1 MRVAFI
7 SRSTL
12 FSGKGGDT
20 VQLVKTAEYLR
31 RHGVT
36 VDIFKSSDQIDYE
49 AYDIL
54 HGFNVIRPADLVK
67 HFERFKK
74 IKVLSTIYVDYAD
87 FERKA
92 RGGYAGKVFHGIG
105 PDRVE
110 YLKTCARWIKNGER
124 NFSLRYLLG
133 GHRRAV
139 KRLIGLSDLLLPNS
153 ESEYRRL
160 LGSYGIEKPYA
171 VIPNGIDPL
180 IFKKEYDI
188 AHKQSNLVICVARI
202 DAIKNQLNLIR
213 AVNNTPLEL
222 IVIGKPAPNH
232 LSYYEQCRAE
242 AGGNVRF
249 VPELEQGE
257 LISYYLRAKVHAM
270 PSWFETTGLSS
281 LEAVAMG
288 CNVVITPRGDTREY
302 FNAHAFYC
310 EPDDVQGIA
319 KAIREAA
326 QAGFDDDFRQRIYTH
341 YTWQKTAE
349 TTLAA
354 YHTVTGNKA

>member
-1 MRVAFI
+1 MKVAFI

-20 VQLVKTAEYLR
+20 IQLVKTAEYLR

-36 VDIFKSSDQIDYE
+36 VDIFKSSDRIDYG

-67 HFERFKK
+67 HFGRFKK
-74 IKVLSTIYVDYAD
+74 AKVLSTIYVDYAD
-87 FERKA
+87 FEKKA
-92 RGGYAGKVFHGIG
+92 RQGFAGKLFYGIS
-105 PDRVE
+105 PDCAE
-110 YLKTCARWIKNGER
+110 YIKTCARWIRNGER
-124 NFSLRYLLG
+124 NFSLRYLFA
-133 GHRRAV
+133 GHRRSV
-139 KRLIGLSDLLLPNS
+139 QRLISLSDLLLPNS

-160 LGSYGIEKPYA
+160 VGSYGIERPYA
-171 VIPNGIDPL
+171 VIPNGIDPMV
-180 IFKKEYDI
+180 FKKEYDI
-188 AHKQSNLVICVARI
+188 SNKQANLVICVARI

-213 AVNNTPLEL
+213 AVTGTGYEL

-232 LSYYEQCRAE
+232 LGYYEQCKAE
-242 AGGNVRF
+242 AGNNVRF
-249 VPELEQGE
+249 VPELEQSE
-257 LISYYLRAKVHAM
+257 LISYYLKAKVHAM

-302 FNAHAFYC
+302 FGDHAFYC
-310 EPDDVQGIA
+310 EPHDVGSISQ
-319 KAIREAA
+319 AIEQAA
-326 QAGFDDDFRQRIYTH
+326 QAGFDDAFRQQVYLH

-354 YHTVTGNKA
+354 YHTLADLKP

>member
-1 MRVAFI
+1 MKVAFI

-20 VQLVKTAEYLR
+20 IQLVKTAEYLR

-36 VDIFKSSDQIDYE
+36 VDIFKSSDRIDYN

-74 IKVLSTIYVDYAD
+74 KKVLSTIYVDYAD
-87 FERKA
+87 FEKKA
-92 RGGYAGKVFHGIG
+92 RKGLAGKLFHGIG
-105 PDRVE
+105 PDRAE
-110 YLKTCARWIKNGER
+110 YLKTCARWIRNGEK
-124 NFSLRYLLG
+124 NFSLRYLFL
-133 GHRRAV
+133 GHRRSV
-139 KRLIGLSDLLLPNS
+139 QRLISLSDLLLPNS

-160 LGSYGIEKPYA
+160 LESYGIERPYA

-180 IFKKEYDI
+180 VFKKEYDI
-188 AHKQSNLVICVARI
+188 SNKQARLIICVARI

-213 AVNNTPLEL
+213 AVNGTDYEL
-222 IVIGKPAPNH
+222 IIIGKPAPNH
-232 LSYYEQCRAE
+232 LGYYEQCKAE
-242 AGGNVRF
+242 AGGNVQF
-249 VPELEQGE
+249 VPELEQSG
-257 LISYYLRAKVHAM
+257 LISYYLKAKVHAM

-302 FNAHAFYC
+302 FTEHGFYC
-310 EPDDVQGIA
+310 EPNDVRSIA
-319 KAIREAA
+319 RAIDRAA
-326 QAGFDDDFRQRIYTH
+326 EAGFDDAFRQHMYAH
-341 YTWQKTAE
+341 YTWQQTAE

-354 YHTVTGNKA
+354 YQTLNAPKQ